1 MNDTADR
8 YLDPEDYDPERPC
21 TACGRHQGECD
32 GPPLRCCEACEHWT
46 ALPTAT
52 DAQAASPPQP
62 TGEPSVPGGPDDFPL
77 HHDEA
82 A

>member
-1 MNDTADR
+1 MIDT
-8 YLDPEDYDPERPC
+8 YLDPTADYENTC
-21 TACGRHQGECD
+21 HCGLHQGECD

-77 HHDEA
+77 HREQEQT
-82 A
+82 